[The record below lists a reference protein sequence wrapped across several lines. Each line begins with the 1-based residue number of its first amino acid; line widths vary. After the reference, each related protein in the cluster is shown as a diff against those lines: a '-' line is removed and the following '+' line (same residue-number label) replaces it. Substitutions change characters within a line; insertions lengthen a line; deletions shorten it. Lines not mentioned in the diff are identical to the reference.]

1 MASLAV
7 DEEVFCKHLSDF
19 YESWKAGG
27 ESWKAN
33 GGDLAAVAIVTGQAA
48 QDELRYLK
56 SASMQLWLL
65 GYELTETVLV
75 FTKEAFH
82 VLTSAGKKASLVEVL
97 KDVTKEKVGV
107 ELIVHTKPKG
117 EDGQQQVD
125 ELISAVKAGSGP
137 LGVIQKEANQ
147 PGKLSG
153 LWTAAMG
160 SSGLAQA
167 DVSGAL
173 SELLASKDAADVQKA
188 KKAAFLAASIMQKH
202 AVPRLETIVD
212 EERKV
217 KHSAMAEQIE
227 KALMQPAAIGVK
239 LKPDA
244 LDIAYPPTVQSGGT
258 YDLRANAPNTDSP
271 LQYDVIL
278 MSIGAK
284 YAQYCAIVS
293 RTYLIDPNKQQE
305 QEYAALAAAMDA
317 VVKALKPGAP
327 CSDAYAA
334 AVKALQDK
342 GQEHLVGKLP
352 KNVGWSL
359 GTELRESHYVLSAKN
374 STKIQKDMIFHVC
387 LGASD
392 LERSDPGEG
401 QASRYAILL
410 ADTYL
415 IGDGPPA
422 QLTNACPRS
431 WSDAAYFFK
440 GEEEEAASE
449 KPAKKPVRE
458 EDVFAGNKNLRSED
472 VKFREMHDDR
482 KKQKENQ
489 EDLLA
494 KANQETMRAL
504 KSSDGTTAVTAG
516 RKVSAVEA
524 YRRVEDIPTSREL
537 AIMVDQKNES
547 ILVPIYGLMVPF
559 HILAVKNAVN
569 SQEGDHSYIRINF
582 NFGPAY
588 EPGAK
593 FPHLVF
599 LKELSYRT
607 SDNRHAAKVVQE
619 IKVMRSGVTA
629 REKERAER
637 ATLVQQEK
645 LSKAKGRVYALND
658 VWIRPPFGGKG
669 RKMTGQLEAHA
680 NGFRY
685 SSPKGEQLDIMY
697 RNIRHAMFQPATKA
711 EVACIV
717 HFHLHNPIMVGKKK
731 TQDVQFYTEVMEVN
745 QAIDAGRRSM
755 YDPDELEEE
764 QRERETRNRINKS
777 FHQFCRRVDKD
788 VWERDYPQEELS
800 FMEPLRDF
808 QFRGV
813 PHRTTATLVPY
824 VDCLVEITEIPFTVV
839 TIADIN
845 IANLE
850 RVGFGLRNFDL
861 TFVFKDLTKDVVR
874 VDAIPT
880 EDIEKVRNF
889 LSVNGIKFYE
899 SKMNLNWKPIIK
911 SIQEDPDGFID
922 NGGWNFLDAEG
933 DGSDE
938 DGEESE
944 EEDEF
949 KPSSDEE
956 EDEESDEDDDSDIDE
971 DEEDDDEEE
980 EMDDSEEESG
990 KDWDELEKEAARDDK
1005 RRAADESDDEP
1016 RKKKKTKR

>member
-1 MASLAV
+1 MASITF
-7 DEEVFCKHLSDF
+7 DEEVFCSHLSKF
-19 YESWKAGG
+19 YDSWKAGT
-27 ESWKAN
+27 ESWKP
-33 GGDLAAVAIVTGQAA
+33 GGADLGAVAVLTGQAS
-48 QDELRYLK
+48 QEELRYLK
-56 SASMQLWLL
+56 SVSMQLWLF

-82 VLTSAGKKASLVEVL
+82 VLTGAGKKATLVEAL
-97 KDVTKEKVGV
+97 KAATKEKVGV
-107 ELIVHTKPKG
+107 ELVLHVKPKG
-117 EDGQQQVD
+117 EDGKQQVD
-125 ELISAVKAGSGP
+125 DLVEVIKSSSGSV
-137 LGVIQKEANQ
+137 GVIQKESKPQ
-147 PGKLSG
+147 GKLSEVWAPA
-153 LWTAAMG
+153 LDA
-160 SSGLAQA
+160 SGVAQA
-167 DVSGAL
+167 DVSAAL
-173 SELLASKDAADVQKA
+173 SELLASKDPADIHKA
-188 KKAAFLAASIMQKH
+188 KKAAFLSASVMQKR
-202 AVPRLETIVD
+202 AVPELETIVD
-212 EERKV
+212 LAKKV
-217 KHSAMAEQIE
+217 KHTKMGELIEQ
-227 KALMQPAAIGVK
+227 AITDPKLVGVK
-239 LKPDA
+239 LKQDL
-244 LDIAYPPTVQSGGT
+244 LDIAFPATVQSGGV
-258 YDLRANAPNTDSP
+258 YDLRATAQNDDRPIK
-271 LQYDVIL
+271 YDVITV
-278 MSIGAK
+278 SIGAK
-284 YAQYCAIVS
+284 YSQYCAIVG
-293 RTYLIDPNKQQE
+293 RTYLINPSKQQE
-305 QEYAALAAAMDA
+305 QEYAALSAAMDA
-317 VVKALKPGAP
+317 AVSALKPGAP
-327 CSDAYAA
+327 CSDAHAA

-342 GQEHLVGKLP
+342 GQEQLVPKLP
-352 KNVGWSL
+352 KNIGWSM
-359 GTELRESHYVLSAKN
+359 GTELRESQYVLSAKN
-374 STKIQKDMIFHVC
+374 SAPVQRGMIFHVS
-387 LGASD
+387 LGVSD

-401 QASRYAILL
+401 QASQYALL
-410 ADTYL
+410 ISDTYL
-415 IGDGPPA
+415 IEEGPPQ
-422 QLTNACPRS
+422 QLTNMATRR
-431 WSDAAYFFK
+431 WSDIAYFFAD
-440 GEEEEAASE
+440 EEEEAEPE
-449 KPAKKPVRE
+449 KPAKKPVKE
-458 EDVFAGNKNLRSED
+458 EAVFAGNKNLRSED
-472 VKFREMHDDR
+472 QKYREINDDR

-489 EDLLA
+489 EDLLE

-504 KSSDGTTAVTAG
+504 KTNDGSAPVTAG
-516 RKVSAVEA
+516 RKVSTVEA
-524 YRRVEDIPTSREL
+524 YRKVEDIPSSREL

-582 NFGPAY
+582 NFGPTY

-593 FPHLVF
+593 FPQAIF

-619 IKVMRSGVTA
+619 IKVMRTSITA

-685 SSPKGEQLDIMY
+685 SSPKGDQLDIMY
-697 RNIRHAMFQPATKA
+697 RNIRHALFQKATKS

-764 QRERETRNRINKS
+764 QRERDTRNRINKS
-777 FHQFCRRVDKD
+777 FHQFCQKVDTEI
-788 VWERDYPQEELS
+788 WERDYPQEELQ
-800 FMEPLRDF
+800 FMHPLRDF

-824 VDCLVEITEIPFTVV
+824 VDCLVEITEMPFTVV

-880 EDIEKVRNF
+880 EDIEKVRGF

-911 SIQEDPDGFID
+911 SIQEDPDGFIEH
-922 NGGWNFLDAEG
+922 GGWNFLDAEG

-938 DGEESE
+938 EGDDEE

-956 EDEESDEDDDSDIDE
+956 EDDESDEDDGSDFDE
-971 DEEDDDEEE
+971 EEEDDDDEEPE
-980 EMDDSEEESG
+980 EDSEEEEG

-1005 RRAADESDDEP
+1005 KRQAEESDDEP
-1016 RKKKKTKR
+1016 RKKKKSKR